1 MKKNIK
7 TIHLAI
13 SNKGTEFFKTNI
25 VEYNENKFKIIYENR
40 NGIQG
45 VSVMIMTKDGDF
57 TCVLSRYE
65 IPYVFKASY
74 VSDEDKK
81 ISDSIEAMKFAE
93 NIIKKIY

>member
-1 MKKNIK
+1 MKKTIK
-7 TIHLAI
+7 TIYEAI

-40 NGIQG
+40 NGSNG

-57 TCVLSRYE
+57 NCALSRYE
-65 IPYVFKASY
+65 IPYKFKASY
-74 VSDEDKK
+74 VSDETQK
-81 ISDSIEAMKFAE
+81 ITDSIEAIKFAE